1 MALSRT
7 RRLNNLCHRN
17 ISACGKQ
24 DQRLVKFVKK
34 LRFDRIDTKRDNI
47 SVSSGQVSI
56 FESGLRQFI
65 FFVFVRIVVFR
76 LVRIVF

>member
-1 MALSRT
+1 MGSK
-7 RRLNNLCHRN
+7 
-17 ISACGKQ
+17 ISA
-24 DQRLVKFVKK
+24 LVKFVKK